1 MLGALEVL
9 SVALFTFDY
18 ASRALSASVSDSGG
32 LMRYVLSFYGL
43 VDLFSVL
50 PFFLSLIHI

>member
-43 VDLFSVL
+43 VDL
-50 PFFLSLIHI
+50 SLIHI